1 MRTSERALKFL
12 PLPISMKHVKL
23 YHSQVI
29 QVIPTSDHS
38 CARDPYKYTAN
49 IRSVQGT
56 LPLPNPIGD
65 NMLIVRVTTVYGLHI
80 LLFIPCQHELDYP
93 FVWLVGRL
101 FPSQI

>member
-1 MRTSERALKFL
+1 
-12 PLPISMKHVKL
+12 MKHVKL

-80 LLFIPCQHELDYP
+80 LLFIPCQHELDYTS
-93 FVWLVGRL
+93 FCVACRQTLSKSDIVYSTL
-101 FPSQI
+101 